1 MPRLK
6 IWNLCC
12 SLIHQPKTTEP
23 TVSKIVIKQIDRTEA
38 NLVVGLFNQYRIFY
52 KQFSDMGMAQA
63 FINERLQNNESI
75 IFVAIDAELQKPV
88 GFTQLY
94 PKYSSVRLVQN
105 WILNDLYVEESH
117 RRQGIGEQLIKVA
130 MDFAKTRGSKFV
142 QLETAVDNHA
152 AQSLYEAIGFE
163 KQEPETDFL
172 LYRIAINP

>member
-1 MPRLK
+1 M
-6 IWNLCC
+6 NN
-12 SLIHQPKTTEP
+12 
-23 TVSKIVIKQIDRTEA
+23 IVIKQIDQTEA

-52 KQFSDMGMAQA
+52 KQFSDIGMAQA

-75 IFVAIDAELQKPV
+75 IFVALDAELQKPV

-105 WILNDLYVEESH
+105 WILNDLYVDEAY
-117 RRQGIGEQLIKVA
+117 RQQGIGEKLIKTA
-130 MDFAKTRGSKFV
+130 MDFARARGSKFV
-142 QLETAVDNHA
+142 QLETAVDNYT